1 MLNSIC
7 FPRLGLSENVVDYL
21 TARAP
26 RAEDRSPVIFQRSLI
41 REFSLIAI
49 AVVGVLLAIILTRLL
64 ILLLG
69 RAASGEVLPEAV
81 LGLIAFG
88 VLTYLPILL
97 GIGVFIA
104 VLLALTR
111 SYRDSE
117 MTVWFTSGLSIAAW
131 VKPVIQ
137 FALPVAFICAL
148 LSLVLS
154 PWSQAQ
160 SVEYQHLL
168 ESRDEVSS
176 VTPGI
181 FRESRNSDRVFFV
194 DKLSE
199 GDEIVNNVFV
209 QSTQND
215 RLGVMV
221 AQRGYLETAPNGDR
235 FVVLL
240 NGRRYEGT
248 PGTLDY
254 RTVDFAKY
262 SLRIEPR
269 EAKRSAPST
278 KGMNTLDLLS
288 ERKPEQIAELHWRLA
303 LPLAVLIMALFAIPL
318 SFVNPRSGRSWNM
331 ILAVLVYVLYNN
343 LLSIFQAW
351 TAQEKIP
358 GWLGLWPVHGAM
370 VVILA
375 LLFYKQ
381 LFGFRWLAT
390 GKARPAKV

>member
-1 MLNSIC
+1 M
-7 FPRLGLSENVVDYL
+7 
-21 TARAP
+21 
-26 RAEDRSPVIFQRSLI
+26 IFQRSLI

-49 AVVGVLLAIILTRLL
+49 AVVGVLLAIILTRML
-64 ILLLG
+64 ILMLG
-69 RAASGEVLPEAV
+69 KAAIGDILPEAV
-81 LGLIAFG
+81 IGLIAFG
-88 VLTYLPILL
+88 ILTYLPVLL
-97 GIGVFIA
+97 GIAVFVA

-131 VKPVIQ
+131 VRPVLQ
-137 FALPVAFICAL
+137 FALPVAVICAL

-160 SVEYQHLL
+160 SVEYTRLL

-181 FRESRNSDRVFFV
+181 FRESRSSDRVFFV

-199 GDEIVNNVFV
+199 GDDVVNNVFV
-209 QSTQND
+209 QSTQQD
-215 RLGVMV
+215 KLGVMV
-221 AQRGYLETAPNGDR
+221 AKQGYIETAENGDR
-235 FVVLL
+235 FVILL

-254 RTVDFAKY
+254 RTVDFERYA
-262 SLRIEPR
+262 LRIEPR
-269 EAKRSAPST
+269 EAKPQTPTT
-278 KGMNTLDLLS
+278 KGMNTVDLLL
-288 ERKPEQIAELHWRLA
+288 ERKPVQVAELHWRIA
-303 LPLAVLIMALFAIPL
+303 LPIAVLIMALFAIPL
-318 SFVNPRSGRSWNM
+318 SFVNPRSGRSWNL
-331 ILAVLVYVLYNN
+331 ILAVLIYVLYNN

-351 TAQEKIP
+351 TAQGKIP

-370 VVILA
+370 IAILTI
-375 LLFYKQ
+375 LFWKQ

-390 GKARPAKV
+390 AK

>member
-1 MLNSIC
+1 M
-7 FPRLGLSENVVDYL
+7 
-21 TARAP
+21 
-26 RAEDRSPVIFQRSLI
+26 PVIFQRSLV

-49 AVVGVLLAIILTRLL
+49 AVVGILLAILLTRLL
-64 ILLLG
+64 ILMLG

-88 VLTYLPILL
+88 ILNYLPVLL
-97 GIGVFIA
+97 GIAVFVA

-131 VKPVIQ
+131 VKPVLQ
-137 FALPVAFICAL
+137 FALPVAAVCAL

-160 SVEYQHLL
+160 SVVYQKLL

-176 VTPGI
+176 VPPGV
-181 FRESRNSDRVFFV
+181 FYESRSSDRVLFF

-199 GDEIVNNVFV
+199 GSDVFNNVFV
-209 QSTQND
+209 QSVQNG
-215 RLGVMV
+215 RVGVVV
-221 AQRGYLETAPNGDR
+221 AQRGYMSTADNGDR
-235 FVVLL
+235 FAVLV

-254 RTVDFAKY
+254 RTVDFDKY
-262 SLRIEPR
+262 YIRLEPR
-269 EAKRSAPST
+269 EAKPGAPTS
-278 KGMNTLDLLS
+278 KGMTTLDLWA
-288 ERKPEQIAELHWRLA
+288 EHKPEQIAELHWRIA
-303 LPLAVLIMALFAIPL
+303 LPMAVLIMSLCAVPL
-318 SFVNPRSGRSWNM
+318 SFVNPRSGRSWN
-331 ILAVLVYVLYNN
+331 LFFAVLVYALYNN

-351 TAQEKIP
+351 TAQGKIP
-358 GWLGLWPVHGAM
+358 GWVGLWPVHGAM
-370 VVILA
+370 ILIVA

-381 LFGFRWLAT
+381 LYGLRWLVSGRAS
-390 GKARPAKV
+390 ARP

>member
-1 MLNSIC
+1 
-7 FPRLGLSENVVDYL
+7 
-21 TARAP
+21 
-26 RAEDRSPVIFQRSLI
+26 VIFQRSLI

-49 AVVGVLLAIILTRLL
+49 SVVGILLAIMLTRLL
-64 ILLLG
+64 VLLLG

-88 VLTYLPILL
+88 ILTYLPVLL
-97 GIGVFIA
+97 GIAVFVA

-131 VKPVIQ
+131 VKPVLQ
-137 FALPVAFICAL
+137 FAIPVAAICAL

-160 SVEYQHLL
+160 SVEYQRLL

-181 FRESRNSDRVFFV
+181 FRESRSSDRVFFV

-199 GDEIVNNVFV
+199 GDDVVNNVFV

-221 AQRGYLETAPNGDR
+221 AKRGFIETAPNGDR
-235 FVVLL
+235 FVVLM

-248 PGTLDY
+248 PGSLDY
-254 RTVDFAKY
+254 RTVDFDRYA
-262 SLRIEPR
+262 LRIEPR
-269 EAKRSAPST
+269 EAKREAPTT
-278 KGMNTLDLLS
+278 KGRSTLDLLA
-288 ERKPEQIAELHWRLA
+288 EHRPDQVAELHWRLA
-303 LPLAVLIMALFAIPL
+303 LPLAVLIMALFAVPL
-318 SFVNPRSGRSWNM
+318 SFVNPRSGRSWNL

-351 TAQEKIP
+351 TAQERIP

-370 VVILA
+370 VVILS
-375 LLFYKQ
+375 LLFYRQ
-381 LFGFRWLAT
+381 LFGFRWIAT
-390 GKARPAKV
+390 GK

>member
-1 MLNSIC
+1 
-7 FPRLGLSENVVDYL
+7 
-21 TARAP
+21 
-26 RAEDRSPVIFQRSLI
+26 VIFHRSLI

-69 RAASGEVLPEAV
+69 KAALGDVLPEAV

-88 VLTYLPILL
+88 ILNYLPVLL
-97 GIGVFIA
+97 GIAVFIA

-117 MTVWFTSGLSIAAW
+117 MTVWFSSGLSIAAW
-131 VKPVIQ
+131 IRPVMQ
-137 FALPVAFICAL
+137 FAIPVAIICAL
-148 LSLVLS
+148 LSLAVA

-160 SVEYQHLL
+160 SVEYQRLL

-181 FRESRNSDRVFFV
+181 FRESRSSDRVFFV

-199 GDEIVNNVFV
+199 RDNEVNNVFV
-209 QSTQND
+209 QSTQNN
-215 RLGVMV
+215 RMGVMV
-221 AQRGYLETAPNGDR
+221 AQRGFIETAENGDR

-254 RTVDFAKY
+254 RTVDFERYA
-262 SLRIEPR
+262 LRIEPR
-269 EAKRSAPST
+269 EAKRTAPSN
-278 KGMNTLDLLS
+278 KAMSTLDLLN
-288 ERKPEQIAELHWRLA
+288 ERKPDQIAEVHWRLA
-303 LPLAVLIMALFAIPL
+303 LPIAVLVMGLFAIPL
-318 SFVNPRSGRSWNM
+318 AFVNPRSGRSWNL
-331 ILAVLVYVLYNN
+331 IFAVLIYVLYNN

-351 TAQEKIP
+351 TAQQKISP
-358 GWLGLWPVHGAM
+358 WVGLWPVHAAM
-370 VVILA
+370 LA
-375 LLFYKQ
+375 LVVFLFYRQ
-381 LFGFRWLAT
+381 LYGFRLWPR
-390 GKARPAKV
+390 GR